1 MSFQWRSYLVRRVLA
16 RFHIGEDILRHLST
30 FQRLGERLE
39 ATPPGEMA
47 PVGVR
52 TLLRAIRTRGAA
64 QIRPG
69 WIWPFWLELQLGDP
83 AQESFIPRGH
93 LPFLTNVTQRN
104 WTMVGPLDSN
114 WEAIVDP
121 KGLVTPWFDGWS
133 LDVGGSPCTRL
144 VCI

>member
-52 TLLRAIRTRGAA
+52 TLLRAIRTRLRPKFARGGFGHSGWNCSWEIPHRNLSYPAA
-64 QIRPG
+64 TCL
-69 WIWPFWLELQLGDP
+69 F
-83 AQESFIPRGH
+83 
-93 LPFLTNVTQRN
+93 
-104 WTMVGPLDSN
+104 
-114 WEAIVDP
+114 
-121 KGLVTPWFDGWS
+121 
-133 LDVGGSPCTRL
+133 
-144 VCI
+144 